1 MRTVVGLDRLSPAEA
16 GLAVAIGTFDGVHV
30 GHRALIA
37 TARDGAAELG
47 CASGVITWDR
57 HPAVSLRPDR
67 VPPLLSTE
75 PRRNELLEQQE
86 IDELVIL
93 PFDEQFTQIR
103 AEDFVTRVLY
113 KSLAVKLVV
122 VGEGWRFGNKA
133 AGTVALLKE
142 MGAALNFSVEALPLR
157 EIRGE
162 PVSSRRTR
170 AAVQAGDMELARTLL
185 GRPFDID
192 AVVRRGDDRGR
203 SLGFPTAN
211 MDADPRLARPPR
223 GIYAGRARARDVW
236 YTAAISVGVNPTFGG
251 DPETTPIHVEAY
263 LLDFDSDLYGET
275 LRVEFWRRLRDELA
289 FDRVDDLV
297 AQMGRDVE
305 DARAVVEE
313 T

>member
-1 MRTVVGLDRLSPAEA
+1 MRTVVGLERLSPAED

-30 GHRALIA
+30 GHRALISK
-37 TARDGAAELG
+37 AREGAAELG

-57 HPAVSLRPDR
+57 HPAVTLRPDR
-67 VPPLLSTE
+67 IPPLLSSEERKT
-75 PRRNELLEQQE
+75 ELLEQQE
-86 IDELVIL
+86 IDELVVL
-93 PFDEQFTQIR
+93 PFDESFTHIS

-113 KSLAVKLVV
+113 KGLGVKLVV
-122 VGEGWRFGNKA
+122 VGDGWRFGHKA
-133 AGTVALLKE
+133 AGTVALLRE
-142 MGAALNFSVEALPLR
+142 MGTDLNFSVEEVPLR
-157 EIRGE
+157 EVLGE

-170 AAVQAGDMELARTLL
+170 AAVQAGDIALARTLL
-185 GRPFDID
+185 GRAFDLD

-223 GIYAGRARARDVW
+223 GIYAGRARALDLW

-251 DPETTPIHVEAY
+251 DPETSPIHVEAY
-263 LLDFDSDLYGET
+263 LLDFDSDLYGVT
-275 LRVEFWRRLRDELA
+275 LRVEFWQRLRDELA

-297 AQMGRDVE
+297 AQMERDVE
-305 DARAVVEE
+305 QTRSLVEE